1 MIGKKRKL
9 KNLWTKKSNAVKI
22 FKRFFEWITDD
33 SFKPPNILKMKV
45 LIIEDEKPAARRL
58 NRMLA
63 NLGLK
68 VQQML
73 HSVEESLNW
82 LQNNEHPDLIF
93 LDIQLSDGLSF
104 EIFEEIEVKSAI
116 IFTTAYDE
124 YALKAFKL
132 NSIDYLLKPLDED
145 ELKVA
150 VDKFNENRPKQTD
163 VQVNLDDIRK
173 LLVNPVDRKFKKRLT
188 IKVGQHIKIIPIDE
202 VECFYSENKSTYIYT
217 RENRNHLLDHS
228 LEYWQEQ
235 LNPEHFFRVNRTFIV
250 YINGIKD
257 IIAHSN
263 SRLKLILHSFS
274 ETEIIVSRERVKEFK
289 NWID

>member
-1 MIGKKRKL
+1 M
-9 KNLWTKKSNAVKI
+9 N
-22 FKRFFEWITDD
+22 
-33 SFKPPNILKMKV
+33 V

-63 NLGLK
+63 ALNIE

-82 LQNNEHPDLIF
+82 LQNNKHPDLIF

-104 EIFEEIEVKSAI
+104 EIFEEIDVKSAI

-132 NSIDYLLKPLDED
+132 NSIDYLLKPIDDD
-145 ELKVA
+145 ELEAA
-150 VDKFNENRPKQTD
+150 VHQFKKQQPQQSD

-173 LLVNPVDRKFKKRLT
+173 LLINPVDRKFKKRLT
-188 IKVGQHIKIIPIDE
+188 IKVGQHIKIIHIDE
-202 VECFYSENKSTYIYT
+202 VECFYSENKSTYIHT
-217 RENRNHLLDHS
+217 KENRNYLLDNS
-228 LEYWQEQ
+228 LENWQEQ
-235 LNPEHFFRVNRTFIV
+235 LDPEHFFRVNRTYIV
-250 YINGIKD
+250 HINAIKD
-257 IIAHSN
+257 IVAYSN
-263 SRLKLILHSFS
+263 SRLKLILNSYKDA
-274 ETEIIVSRERVKEFK
+274 EIIVSRDRVKDFK